1 MKRTI
6 IRKMFTVTLAT
17 ALAVGLARTA
27 QAADKG
33 CSSGTLTGTF
43 AYTNTGTGFFTAA
56 APPLQAGPFAGAGV
70 ETIRWERRCYR
81 HHVGKHKR
89 QHIPGDY
96 KGHIPGESGLHWHV
110 NTRVK
115 VSHDRGLPD
124 SIILS
129 PPGIGVGTKPQS

>member
-1 MKRTI
+1 MYLSRLL
-6 IRKMFTVTLAT
+6 MSDYFCV
-17 ALAVGLARTA
+17 
-27 QAADKG
+27 
-33 CSSGTLTGTF
+33 
-43 AYTNTGTGFFTAA
+43 N
-56 APPLQAGPFAGAGV
+56 P
-70 ETIRWERRCYR
+70 
-81 HHVGKHKR
+81 KHTR

-110 NTRVK
+110 NTRGSVRVISRYVSAVILKTHRSITDIK